1 MERRILFAG
10 GQVFTGGGLV
20 PCEVLVRD
28 GRIAAVGT
36 DLDRTG
42 CQVVELGGNILSPGF
57 LDVHTHGGAG
67 VDINAAGQAELEK
80 LSAFFASQ
88 GVTGFLASILTD
100 TVEATERAIDHVCAF
115 MDGPAPG
122 ARCLGIHLEGPFL
135 CLKYKGAMPPELLR
149 EGEAGLFLRYQARA
163 AGRIRYMTVAPEVKG
178 VPEMISRL
186 QGECVLAMGHTDADY
201 ETAIDAIGRG
211 VTACT
216 HTFNVM
222 SLFHHHHPAVMGA
235 VLEKPVYCE
244 AICDG
249 RHLHPGTVRMLLACK
264 GWDKVVAIT
273 DSMQAAGL
281 PDGEY
286 MLGINPVTV
295 TDGDAKISGTDIRAG
310 STLTLAQA
318 VKNLSRFTG
327 EGPEKVLGLLTTNP
341 ARLIGEDHRR
351 GDIAVGKDADFV
363 VLSSGLDVIETWS
376 AGKKVYA
383 AATE

>member
-1 MERRILFAG
+1 MGQGILFAG
-10 GQVFTGGGLV
+10 GRVFTGGRLV

-36 DLDRTG
+36 DLERTG
-42 CQVVELGGNILSPGF
+42 CQVVELEGNILSPGF

-67 VDINAAGQAELEK
+67 VDINAAGQADLEK

-100 TVEATERAIDHVCAF
+100 TVEATERAIDHVCTF

-149 EGEAGLFLRYQARA
+149 EGDAGLFLRYQERA
-163 AGRIRYMTVAPEVKG
+163 GGRVRYMTVAPEVKG
-178 VPEMISRL
+178 VPEMISQLR
-186 QGECVLAMGHTDADY
+186 GACVLAMGHPDAAY
-201 ETAIDAIGRG
+201 ETAIDAIERG

-222 SLFHHHHPAVMGA
+222 SLFHQHRPAVMGA

-249 RHLHPGTVRMLLACK
+249 RHLHPGTVRMLLSCK

-383 AATE
+383 AAHQ

>member
-1 MERRILFAG
+1 MEQTIFTG
-10 GQVFTGGGLV
+10 GRVFTGGGLT

-28 GRIAAVGT
+28 GRIAAVGEA
-36 DLDRTG
+36 LDRTG
-42 CQVVELGGNILSPGF
+42 CRVVALDGRILSPGF

-67 VDINAAGQAELEK
+67 VDVNAAGQAELEK

-100 TVEATERAIDHVCAF
+100 TEEATCRAIDNIRAF
-115 MDGPAPG
+115 MDRPAPG

-149 EGEAGLFLRYQARA
+149 EGDAALFRRYQARA
-163 AGRIRYMTVAPEVKG
+163 GGRVRYMTVAPEVPG
-178 VPEMISRL
+178 VPEMISQLR
-186 QGECVLAMGHTDADY
+186 GSCVLAMGHSDADY
-201 ETAIDAIGRG
+201 ETAVDAIDRG

-222 SLFHHHHPAVMGA
+222 SLFHQHRPAVMGA
-235 VLEKPVYCE
+235 VLERDVYCE

-249 RHLHPGTVRMLLACK
+249 RHLHPGTVRMLLSCK

-281 PDGEY
+281 PDGAY
-286 MLGINPVTV
+286 MLGVNPVTV
-295 TDGDAKISGTDIRAG
+295 TDGDAKITGTDIRAG

-318 VKNLSRFTG
+318 VKNIARFTG
-327 EGPEKVLGLLTTNP
+327 AGPERVLRLLTCNP
-341 ARLIGEDHRR
+341 ARLIGEDFRR
-351 GDIAVGKDADFV
+351 GDIAVGKEADLT
-363 VLSSGLDVIETWS
+363 VLDGELNVTATYV
-376 AGKKVYA
+376 AGQCVFA
-383 AATE
+383 AER

>member
-1 MERRILFAG
+1 MGQGILFAG
-10 GQVFTGGGLV
+10 GRVFTGGRLV

-36 DLDRTG
+36 DLERTG
-42 CQVVELGGNILSPGF
+42 CQVVELEGNILSPGF

-67 VDINAAGQAELEK
+67 VDINAAGQADLEK

-100 TVEATERAIDHVCAF
+100 TVEATERAIDHVCTF

-149 EGEAGLFLRYQARA
+149 EGDAGLFLRYQERA
-163 AGRIRYMTVAPEVKG
+163 GGRVRYMTVAPEVNG
-178 VPEMISRL
+178 VPEMISQLR
-186 QGECVLAMGHTDADY
+186 GACVLAMGHTDADY
-201 ETAIDAIGRG
+201 ETAIDAIERG

-222 SLFHHHHPAVMGA
+222 SLFHQHRPAVMGA

-249 RHLHPGTVRMLLACK
+249 RHLHPGTVRMLLSCK

-383 AATE
+383 AAHQ